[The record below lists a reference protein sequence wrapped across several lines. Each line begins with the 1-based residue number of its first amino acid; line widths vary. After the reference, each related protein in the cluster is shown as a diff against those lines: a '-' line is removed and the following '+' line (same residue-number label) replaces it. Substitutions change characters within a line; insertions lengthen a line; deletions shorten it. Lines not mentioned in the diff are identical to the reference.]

1 MEENN
6 EKDKNHFNLRYK
18 RLPKNEYEE
27 LKENVKQNYKKDLYS
42 VELRSKNEEIRKQ
55 ERIREQLRSEQEI
68 ENLKANRALR
78 DKYSFKAFKV
88 VKKSL
93 WGWAILLFIYG
104 LVKLLTR
111 HENGGF
117 EIFSDHVLIAITTAT
132 TLNIY
137 AGFLSLIRGLFPS
150 IKVYRIKIILR
161 IKLWKILRKSSGFLK
176 KSSGFLRKKSVI

>member
-1 MEENN
+1 MNNLDEENPDAKCGSKEN
-6 EKDKNHFNLRYK
+6 KVKENKVIENIKEIIKHGELNNHFQEPILEDKDKKHIHILHWHQK
-18 RLPKNEYEE
+18 
-27 LKENVKQNYKKDLYS
+27 V
-42 VELRSKNEEIRKQ
+42 
-55 ERIREQLRSEQEI
+55 
-68 ENLKANRALR
+68 ENLKANRELR

-150 IKVYRIKIILR
+150 IKEY
-161 IKLWKILRKSSGFLK
+161 SK
-176 KSSGFLRKKSVI
+176 KK

>member
-1 MEENN
+1 MENINEKGTNLLDLSFNVLTQEEIDKQKKSFGPENQEYFLEENN
-6 EKDKNHFNLRYK
+6 S
-18 RLPKNEYEE
+18 
-27 LKENVKQNYKKDLYS
+27 KEIQIVDIK
-42 VELRSKNEEIRKQ
+42 
-55 ERIREQLRSEQEI
+55 QLRSAQEI
-68 ENLKANRALR
+68 ENLKANRELR

-150 IKVYRIKIILR
+150 IKEY
-161 IKLWKILRKSSGFLK
+161 SK
-176 KSSGFLRKKSVI
+176 KK

>member
-1 MEENN
+1 MSDMTNGIKVKVVKPTQDEVQNLNGVSEDCPPDKSN
-6 EKDKNHFNLRYK
+6 EIKSTEGDVQK
-18 RLPKNEYEE
+18 RKLNE
-27 LKENVKQNYKKDLYS
+27 
-42 VELRSKNEEIRKQ
+42 
-55 ERIREQLRSEQEI
+55 EI
-68 ENLKANRALR
+68 ENLKADRALR

-93 WGWAILLFIYG
+93 WGWAILLFIYS
-104 LVKLLTR
+104 LIKFLTR

-150 IKVYRIKIILR
+150 IKIKK
-161 IKLWKILRKSSGFLK
+161 IKK
-176 KSSGFLRKKSVI
+176 K

>member
-1 MEENN
+1 MENVNEKGKNLIDLSFNVLTQEEIDAQRKSLSLEENQ
-6 EKDKNHFNLRYK
+6 EYSLKDKNA
-18 RLPKNEYEE
+18 
-27 LKENVKQNYKKDLYS
+27 VKQII
-42 VELRSKNEEIRKQ
+42 ELQQTDQIIDIK
-55 ERIREQLRSEQEI
+55 QLRSAQEI
-68 ENLKANRALR
+68 ENLKANRELR

-150 IKVYRIKIILR
+150 IKEY
-161 IKLWKILRKSSGFLK
+161 SK
-176 KSSGFLRKKSVI
+176 KK